1 MLLGNLGVEVDHPP
15 KMCAGLLLTT
25 PEPLE
30 TFPTPGT
37 AGSALAP
44 LMQGFANTNLARGPS
59 ATSLL
64 STENTLHSA
73 ASAAQG
79 GAVCFLRLKIVAE
92 VVGEAQ
98 HLQLHDGRSELDKIY
113 VPRPLVFVPPPA
125 LDDDPFLSPRS
136 LEPADDGASAA
147 DRPGTPESALVKA
160 RAARSA
166 MGFVF
171 QDLLKLFEIKAM
183 FRMLP
188 KKPVVPLYVELKDK
202 PSLVD
207 RVREACG
214 DCLKEGGR
222 IALGD
227 LRQSLVD
234 LGCKATISETKQF
247 FRHLHDEEATV
258 VDLAE
263 YVEELTPDVAL
274 AIITALDD
282 TEHAHRLAVQLE
294 RHEARLRE
302 MAGDQTNAATKLQN
316 ITRSRKARQTVA
328 HKRYERSKK
337 GQAEREG
344 ATALQSTFR
353 ARQSRLAAK
362 AAAKKRLDT
371 TAKRLLGDPAFQ
383 GMVHSCIEGTLFNLI
398 QEALHNEFELTA
410 APVQRLLPR

>member
-1 MLLGNLGVEVDHPP
+1 MKLTSRPQPSELANIDDRIMPLINIVF
-15 KMCAGLLLTT
+15 LLLIFFLVAGVIKEV
-25 PEPLE
+25 EPLE
-30 TFPTPGT
+30 V
-37 AGSALAP
+37 
-44 LMQGFANTNLARGPS
+44 
-59 ATSLL
+59 
-64 STENTLHSA
+64 E
-73 ASAAQG
+73 
-79 GAVCFLRLKIVAE
+79 
-92 VVGEAQ
+92 
-98 HLQLHDGRSELDKIY
+98 
-113 VPRPLVFVPPPA
+113 PPA
-125 LDDDPFLSPRS
+125 STADV
-136 LEPADDGASAA
+136 EAAPADLTLYIS
-147 DRPGTPESALVKA
+147 PE
-160 RAARSA
+160 
-166 MGFVF
+166 
-171 QDLLKLFEIKAM
+171 
-183 FRMLP
+183 
-188 KKPVVPLYVELKDK
+188 
-202 PSLVD
+202 
-207 RVREACG
+207 
-214 DCLKEGGR
+214 GR

-234 LGCKATISETKQF
+234 LGCKPTISETKQF

-383 GMVHSCIEGTLFNLI
+383 GVVGLAQLRLVLLADEVYQVS
-398 QEALHNEFELTA
+398 LH
-410 APVQRLLPR
+410 